1 MSDGPDPERL
11 KRLEDR
17 IRAAKGADRSGP
29 RGDGHITQA
38 QTGWRMVT
46 ELLAGIGIGFGIG
59 WGLDSLFGTIPLFL
73 VLMTLAGFAAG
84 VKVMLSTARE
94 ITAQGERAAAR
105 KNKGPEGP

>member
-73 VLMTLAGFAAG
+73 VLMTVYVFRPSARAQYRAAKHVIFAD
-84 VKVMLSTARE
+84 
-94 ITAQGERAAAR
+94 ERAVHTR
-105 KNKGPEGP
+105 QNRLH